1 MNDKLFEVMKTLGLI
16 ENYNVEEQ
24 MTMAIGSIKL
34 VRKFAE
40 ATNQLDEQWYLNF
53 LDEINKLSIDQDR
66 SDVKCIGDV
75 ESKVYEIQ

>member
-66 SDVKCIGDV
+66 SDV
-75 ESKVYEIQ
+75 